1 MIKVLGVKRVL
12 TLMILLLVNMALAGG
27 LYGVLI
33 PQTEK
38 TERDL
43 RVARAAVQTRRTE
56 IQTLQTEYQ
65 QIQEQKNLF
74 GDLDKARFFTTQDRV
89 EARRMIEAIQAESNV
104 LSAKY
109 SIGAAEVIEDPV
121 ASIADHVI
129 MRSPV
134 SVKVD
139 ALDDADIYNFIYW
152 IENAF
157 PGQAAVSSLKVERT
171 LDIDEVS
178 LRQIGNSIPTVLVT
192 ADVVFDWNTMVPRAQ
207 VPRQL
212 GVPQTPQ

>member
-1 MIKVLGVKRVL
+1 MIQVLGVKRVL
-12 TLMILLLVNMALAGG
+12 TLTILLLVNMALAGG

-33 PQTEK
+33 PQTDK

-43 RVARAAVQTRRTE
+43 RVARAAVQARRSE

-74 GDLDKARFFTTQDRV
+74 GDLDKAKFFTTQNRV
-89 EARRMIEAIQAESNV
+89 EARRMIEAIQSESRV
-104 LSAKY
+104 LSARY
-109 SIGAAEVIEDPV
+109 SIGAAEIVEDPAAAV
-121 ASIADHVI
+121 SDHVI

-139 ALDDADIYNFIYW
+139 ALDDTDIYNFLYW
-152 IENAF
+152 VENAF
-157 PGQAAVSSLKVERT
+157 PGQAAVTSLTVERMI
-171 LDIDEVS
+171 DVDEVS

-192 ADVVFDWNTMVPRAQ
+192 ADVVFDWNTMVPRSQ
-207 VPRQL
+207 VPQQL
-212 GVPQTPQ
+212 GVPQMPR